1 MTDDAAREGHRLSG
15 RVAVVTGAGRGIGRE
30 IALAY
35 ARAGA
40 AVVAAARSADELAA
54 VAAEAAGPVV
64 PVRCDVTSDADVTE
78 LARRATAELGPAHIV
93 VNCAGNHVSGRFEEL
108 SVDDFRR
115 MFEVNLLSCVR
126 VTQAFLPA
134 MRAAGWGRIINV
146 ASSAGKWGSPSQSPY
161 NASKHAVIGLTRCL
175 AIELARTGITANALC
190 PGLVDTQLVDS
201 LTDGLARTLGTDRDG
216 ALAAVLARVPM
227 ARLIQPEEIA
237 GLAVYLASDESAA
250 MTGQSLSVDGG
261 LVLS

>member
-1 MTDDAAREGHRLSG
+1 
-15 RVAVVTGAGRGIGRE
+15 VVTGAGRGIGRE

-35 ARAGA
+35 AREGA
-40 AVVAAARSADELAA
+40 SVVVAARSADELAA
-54 VAAEAAGPVV
+54 VATDIGDRVL
-64 PVRCDVTSDADVTE
+64 PVRCDVTRDEDVAE
-78 LARRATAELGPAHIV
+78 LARRATAELGPALIV
-93 VNCAGNHVSGRFEEL
+93 VNCAGGHVSGRFEEL
-108 SVDDFRR
+108 TVEDFRH
-115 MFEVNLLSCVR
+115 MYDVNLLSCVR

-190 PGLVDTQLVDS
+190 PGLVDTS
-201 LTDGLARTLGTDRDG
+201 LIEGLLEGLSRTLDVDREG
-216 ALAAVLARVPM
+216 ALAAVLNRVPM
-227 ARLIQPEEIA
+227 NRLLQPEEIA
-237 GLAVYLASDESAA
+237 GLAVYLASDASSA

-261 LVLS
+261 LVLT

>member
-1 MTDDAAREGHRLSG
+1 MTDARTGNRLDG

-40 AVVAAARSADELAA
+40 VVVVAARSADELAA
-54 VAAEAAGPVV
+54 VAAAGAGRML
-64 PVRCDVTSDADVTE
+64 PVRCDVTSDDDVAE
-78 LARRATAELGPAHIV
+78 LARRTTADAGPAHVV
-93 VNCAGNHVSGRFEEL
+93 VNCAGGHISGRFDDL

-126 VTQAFLPA
+126 VTQAFLPG
-134 MRAAGWGRIINV
+134 MRAAGWGRIINI

-161 NASKHAVIGLTRCL
+161 NASKHAVVGLTRCL
-175 AIELARTGITANALC
+175 AIELARTGITANAIC
-190 PGLVDTQLVDS
+190 PGLVDTQLTDG
-201 LTDGLARTLGTDRDG
+201 LLDGLARTLDSDRAG

-227 ARLIQPEEIA
+227 ARLIQPAEIA
-237 GLAVYLASDESAA
+237 GLALYLASDESSAV
-250 MTGQSLSVDGG
+250 TGQSLSVDGG
-261 LVLS
+261 LVLT